1 MFDSLGQF
9 GAAFWGFMSPGVLFT
24 VLWAT
29 FLGIV
34 IGALPGL
41 TATMGVALMTTLT
54 FTMPHTQAILVLVCI
69 YVGAIYGGSRSAIL
83 LNIPGTPASACSTL
97 DGYPAGAPGPG
108 RAAPWASPPRARG
121 SARCLARCAWPRFT
135 PVLSEMALKFQSFE
149 FFWIALF
156 GIVIAGTLAGG
167 DALKGYLAGFL
178 GLWIATIGQEP
189 YYNYQRFAFGSTD
202 LAGGIGLLPALVGA
216 FGVAEV
222 LQAMR
227 GPAVK
232 AISSTIDSVIPRIA
246 DVLQHW
252 RTILRSGAIG
262 TFIGILPGLGEDTA
276 AWSSYAAARRA
287 SKEKEK
293 YGKGSIEGLMSAETG
308 ESACVPGA
316 IIPVLTLAVPGSAPA
331 AVLMAAMMIHDLNPG
346 PNLMLQ
352 TPEFFYQIV
361 AMLVIADMSK
371 LLFGLDAGAA
381 AAVDPARAARAAD
394 AGRVRAVRGRR
405 LRHHLARVRHLRHAV
420 LRLRRLRPAR
430 AQVPDGA
437 DDPGAGAGRSAGEE
451 PDARAGAVGR
461 QRRPVLHAARVRGPL
476 RHHHP
481 VDPVVDPGRQ
491 PVGCATRSPPGG
503 ASIGGKRR
511 WRLTGLGPISQD
523 G

>member
-1 MFDSLGQF
+1 MLDSLGQF
-9 GAAFWGFMSPGVLFT
+9 GSAFGMFMSPGVIVT

-54 FTMPHTQAILVLVCI
+54 FTMPHTEAILVLVCI

-97 DGYPAGAPGPG
+97 DGFPLARQGLAG
-108 RAAPWASPPRARG
+108 RAMGISTSG
-121 SARCLARCAWPRFT
+121 SWLGTLFGTLCVATLT
-135 PVLSEMALKFQSFE
+135 PVLAELALTFQSYE
-149 FFWIALF
+149 FFWIAVF
-156 GIVIAGTLAGG
+156 GIVIAGTLSGG

-189 YYNYQRFAFGSTD
+189 HYNFQRFAFGFTD

-227 GPAVK
+227 APAAK
-232 AISSTIDSVIPRIA
+232 AVSNTVDSVIPRIG
-246 DVLQHW
+246 DVLRHW
-252 RTILRSGAIG
+252 KTIIRSGAIG

-293 YGKGSIEGLMSAETG
+293 YGKGSVEGLMSAETG

-331 AVLMAAMMIHDLNPG
+331 AALMAAMLIHDINPG
-346 PNLMLQ
+346 PMLMIQ

-371 LLFGLDAGAA
+371 LLFGLTLVRPLLWILLVPRERLMPIIFVLCTVGAFA
-381 AAVDPARAARAAD
+381 ITSRIFDIYVMLFF
-394 AGRVRAVRGRR
+394 GLIGF
-405 LRHHLARVRHLRHAV
+405 V
-420 LRLRRLRPAR
+420 LRELKFPMAPMILGLVLGELLENNLTRALVLSDGSLVPFFTRPISSVLAAITIFSIVWSIPA
-430 AQVPDGA
+430 AQVA
-437 DDPGAGAGRSAGEE
+437 I
-451 PDARAGAVGR
+451 
-461 QRRPVLHAARVRGPL
+461 RRRVRGLL
-476 RHHHP
+476 RR
-481 VDPVVDPGRQ
+481 DAQ
-491 PVGCATRSPPGG
+491 AT
-503 ASIGGKRR
+503 
-511 WRLTGLGPISQD
+511 
-523 G
+523 

>member
-1 MFDSLGQF
+1 MLDSLASF
-9 GAAFWGFMSPGVLFT
+9 GSAFAGFMSPGVLFT

-54 FTMPHTQAILVLVCI
+54 FTMPHTHAILVLVCV

-97 DGYPAGAPGPG
+97 DGYPLARQGLAG
-108 RAAPWASPPRARG
+108 RAMGISTTG
-121 SARCLARCAWPRFT
+121 SWLGTLFGTLCVAAFT
-135 PVLSEMALKFQSFE
+135 PVLSELALKFQSFE

-167 DALKGYLAGFL
+167 DPLKGYLAGFL

-189 YYNYQRFAFGSTD
+189 HYNYQRFAFGSTD

-232 AISSTIDSVIPRIA
+232 AVSSKIDSVLPRIR

-252 RTILRSGAIG
+252 RTIFRSGAIG

-287 SKEKEK
+287 SKEPQK
-293 YGKGSIEGLMSAETG
+293 YGKGSVEGLMSAETG

-331 AVLMAAMMIHDLNPG
+331 AVLMAAMLIHDLNPG

-371 LLFGLDAGAA
+371 LLFGLTLVRPLLWILLVPRERLMPVVFVLCVVGAFAITSRVFDIYIMLFFGFMGFILRELKFPMAPMILGLVLGELLEKNLTRGLVLSGGSLAPFFTRPVCAVLSAITILSILWSIPAANQGVRNLFRRRRAA
-381 AAVDPARAARAAD
+381 A
-394 AGRVRAVRGRR
+394 
-405 LRHHLARVRHLRHAV
+405 
-420 LRLRRLRPAR
+420 
-430 AQVPDGA
+430 
-437 DDPGAGAGRSAGEE
+437 S
-451 PDARAGAVGR
+451 
-461 QRRPVLHAARVRGPL
+461 
-476 RHHHP
+476 
-481 VDPVVDPGRQ
+481 
-491 PVGCATRSPPGG
+491 
-503 ASIGGKRR
+503 
-511 WRLTGLGPISQD
+511 
-523 G
+523 

>member
-1 MFDSLGQF
+1 MLDSLSQF
-9 GAAFWGFMSPGVLFT
+9 GAAFGTFMSPGAIVT

-54 FTMPHTQAILVLVCI
+54 FTMPHTEAILVLVCI

-97 DGYPAGAPGPG
+97 DGFPLARQGLAG
-108 RAAPWASPPRARG
+108 RAMGISTSG
-121 SARCLARCAWPRFT
+121 SWLGTLFGTLCVATLT
-135 PVLSEMALKFQSFE
+135 PVLAELALTFQSFE
-149 FFWIALF
+149 FFWIAVF
-156 GIVIAGTLAGG
+156 GIVIAGTLSGG

-189 YYNYQRFAFGSTD
+189 HYNFQRFAFGYPD

-227 GPAVK
+227 APAAK
-232 AISSTIDSVIPRIA
+232 AVANTVDSVIPRIG
-246 DVLQHW
+246 DVLQYW

-331 AVLMAAMMIHDLNPG
+331 AALMAAMLIHDINPG
-346 PNLMLQ
+346 PMLMIQ

-371 LLFGLDAGAA
+371 LLFGLTLVRPLLWILLVPRERLMPIVFVLCTVGAFA
-381 AAVDPARAARAAD
+381 ITS
-394 AGRVRAVRGRR
+394 RVFDIYVMLFFG
-405 LRHHLARVRHLRHAV
+405 LIGFV
-420 LRLRRLRPAR
+420 LRELKFPMAPMILGLVLGELLESNLTRALVLSDGSIAPFFTRPISGVLAAITIFSVVWSIPAAQNAIRGGMRGLLRRR
-430 AQVPDGA
+430 AT
-437 DDPGAGAGRSAGEE
+437 AG
-451 PDARAGAVGR
+451 
-461 QRRPVLHAARVRGPL
+461 
-476 RHHHP
+476 
-481 VDPVVDPGRQ
+481 
-491 PVGCATRSPPGG
+491 
-503 ASIGGKRR
+503 
-511 WRLTGLGPISQD
+511 
-523 G
+523 

>member
-1 MFDSLGQF
+1 MLDSLGQF
-9 GAAFWGFMSPGVLFT
+9 GFAFWGFMSPGIIVT

-54 FTMPHTQAILVLVCI
+54 FSMPHTHAILVLVCI

-97 DGYPAGAPGPG
+97 DGFPLARQGLAG
-108 RAAPWASPPRARG
+108 RAMGISTSG
-121 SARCLARCAWPRFT
+121 SWLGTLFGTLCVAALT

-189 YYNYQRFAFGSTD
+189 YYNYQRFAFGFTD

-222 LQAMR
+222 LQSMR

-232 AISSTIDSVIPRIA
+232 AVSTTIDSVIPRIS
-246 DVLQHW
+246 DVLQYW

-276 AWSSYAAARRA
+276 AWSSYAAARRV

-331 AVLMAAMMIHDLNPG
+331 AVLMAAMMIHGLNPG
-346 PNLMLQ
+346 PNLMLE

-371 LLFGLDAGAA
+371 LLFGFTLVRPLLWILLVPRERLMPVVFVLCVVGSFAITSRVFDIYVMLFFGLVGFVLRQLKFPMAPLILGLVLGDLLEKNLTRGLVLSGGSPLPFFTRPVSAVLAALTIFSILWSIPVVSEGA
-381 AAVDPARAARAAD
+381 
-394 AGRVRAVRGRR
+394 RR
-405 LRHHLARVRHLRHAV
+405 LVR
-420 LRLRRLRPAR
+420 
-430 AQVPDGA
+430 
-437 DDPGAGAGRSAGEE
+437 
-451 PDARAGAVGR
+451 
-461 QRRPVLHAARVRGPL
+461 
-476 RHHHP
+476 
-481 VDPVVDPGRQ
+481 RQ
-491 PVGCATRSPPGG
+491 PQSG
-503 ASIGGKRR
+503 
-511 WRLTGLGPISQD
+511 
-523 G
+523 

>member
-1 MFDSLGQF
+1 MLDSFGQF
-9 GAAFWGFMSPGVLFT
+9 IGAFGSFLSPGLVVT

-34 IGALPGL
+34 VGALPGL

-54 FTMPHTQAILVLVCI
+54 FTMPHTEAILVLVCI

-97 DGYPAGAPGPG
+97 DGYPLARQGLAG
-108 RAAPWASPPRARG
+108 RAMGISTSG
-121 SARCLARCAWPRFT
+121 SWLGTLFGTLCVATLT
-135 PVLSEMALKFQSFE
+135 PVLAELALTFQSYE
-149 FFWIALF
+149 FFWIATF
-156 GIVIAGTLAGG
+156 GIVIAGTLSGG
-167 DALKGYLAGFL
+167 DALKGYLAGFF
-178 GLWIATIGQEP
+178 GLWISTIGQEP
-189 YYNYQRFAFGSTD
+189 HYNYQRFAYGFTD

-227 GPAVK
+227 APAAK
-232 AISSTIDSVIPRIA
+232 AVSSSIDSVIPRIA

-252 RTILRSGAIG
+252 KTILRSGAIG

-331 AVLMAAMMIHDLNPG
+331 AALMAAMMIHDINPG
-346 PNLMLQ
+346 PMLMIQ

-361 AMLVIADMSK
+361 AMLVIADMTK
-371 LLFGLDAGAA
+371 LFFGLTLVRPLLWILLVPRERLMPIVFVLCTVGAFAITSRVFDIYVMLFFGLIGFVLRELKFPMAPMILGLVLGDLMESNLTRALVLSDGSIAPFFTRPISGGLA
-381 AAVDPARAARAAD
+381 AITIFSIVWSVPSAQAAIR
-394 AGRVRAVRGRR
+394 RR
-405 LRHHLARVRHLRHAV
+405 LAGLF
-420 LRLRRLRPAR
+420 RRQSA
-430 AQVPDGA
+430 
-437 DDPGAGAGRSAGEE
+437 AG
-451 PDARAGAVGR
+451 
-461 QRRPVLHAARVRGPL
+461 
-476 RHHHP
+476 
-481 VDPVVDPGRQ
+481 
-491 PVGCATRSPPGG
+491 
-503 ASIGGKRR
+503 
-511 WRLTGLGPISQD
+511 
-523 G
+523 